1 MLPSLTAEPAV
12 IRTMPPQICQHVI
25 AVHLIRCLLPR
36 TLIVVSSISAV
47 GMRRMHMRHTI
58 LDILAPGVQMYL
70 CNNVAIAALFV
81 PIAYWSIT
89 RAQVYKEHT
98 MIHGVGWDI

>member
-1 MLPSLTAEPAV
+1 
-12 IRTMPPQICQHVI
+12 
-25 AVHLIRCLLPR
+25 
-36 TLIVVSSISAV
+36 
-47 GMRRMHMRHTI
+47 
-58 LDILAPGVQMYL
+58 MYL

-98 MIHGVGWDI
+98 VIHGVGWDI